1 MIIFLASIFSVIACW
16 IYIVLAK
23 KMHWIDYPNVRSAH
37 SSPVISGGGIA
48 IYTVFLIIGIF
59 FSNFGEIEFFNKLLF
74 PLLGILVVVGFVD
87 DLYELKI
94 ISRLL
99 IYFSISCLA
108 IFIFGSENNY
118 PSLSFAE
125 FFFASL
131 CFCLFINLY
140 NFIDGIDG
148 LLATNSI
155 ISLVIA
161 VLLLILSSAP
171 ENLIFYCSILAAV
184 QFGFLMFNW
193 APAKLFM
200 GDAGS
205 IPTGFLMGAIAIET
219 SASDFLPAA
228 AWIIIFS
235 PFLTDSLG
243 TLIFRLIR
251 LENIFKSHSSHMYQ
265 RLARHWKS
273 HKRVVFIMAIFQFLW
288 CAPLA
293 YFVTIY
299 DDYDIYLVTLTYV
312 PLFLALLK
320 SRRLA

>member
-1 MIIFLASIFSVIACW
+1 MN
-16 IYIVLAK
+16 
-23 KMHWIDYPNVRSAH
+23 WIDYPNARSAH

-48 IYTVFLIIGIF
+48 IYAVFLAIGIF
-59 FSNFGEIEFFNKLLF
+59 FSAFGEIEFINNLLF

-87 DLYELKI
+87 DISGLKI
-94 ISRLL
+94 ISRLV
-99 IYFSISCLA
+99 IYFSISCIA
-108 IFIFGSENNY
+108 VFIFGSDSNF
-118 PSLSFAE
+118 PSLSCSE

-131 CFCLFINLY
+131 CFCLFINLH
-140 NFIDGIDG
+140 NFMDGIDG
-148 LLATNSI
+148 LLATNCI

-161 VLLLILSSAP
+161 VFLLIISSAP
-171 ENLIFYCSILAAV
+171 ENLIFYCSMFASV
-184 QFGFLMFNW
+184 QLGFLIFNW

-205 IPTGFLMGAIAIET
+205 IPTGFLMGAFAIET
-219 SASDFLPAA
+219 STNEFLPVA

-243 TLIFRLIR
+243 TLIFRLIH
-251 LENIFKSHSSHMYQ
+251 LENIFKPHSSHMYQ
-265 RLARHWKS
+265 RLARHWDS
-273 HKRVVFIMAIFQFLW
+273 HKQVVISMGIFQCFW

-299 DDYDIYLVTLTYV
+299 DGYDAYLLLLTYV
-312 PLFLALLK
+312 PLLLALLR

>member
-1 MIIFLASIFSVIACW
+1 MN
-16 IYIVLAK
+16 
-23 KMHWIDYPNVRSAH
+23 WIDYPNVRSAH

-48 IYTVFLIIGIF
+48 IYAVFLIIGIF
-59 FSNFGEIEFFNKLLF
+59 FSAFGEIEFINNLLF
-74 PLLGILVVVGFVD
+74 PLLGTLVVVGFVD
-87 DLYELKI
+87 DISGLKI
-94 ISRLL
+94 FSRLV

-108 IFIFGSENNY
+108 ILIFGSDNKSS
-118 PSLSFAE
+118 SLSGSE

-131 CFCLFINLY
+131 CFCLFINLS
-140 NFIDGIDG
+140 NFMDGIDG
-148 LLATNSI
+148 LLATNCI

-161 VLLLILSSAP
+161 VFLLIITSAP
-171 ENLIFYCSILAAV
+171 ENLIFYCAILASV
-184 QFGFLMFNW
+184 QVGFLIFNW

-205 IPTGFLMGAIAIET
+205 IPTGFLMGVIAIET
-219 SASDFLPAA
+219 STNDFLPAA

-251 LENIFKSHSSHMYQ
+251 LENIFKPHSSHMYQ
-265 RLARHWKS
+265 RLARHWDS
-273 HKRVVFIMAIFQFLW
+273 HQQVVFVMSVFQCFW

-293 YFVTIY
+293 YFATIY
-299 DDYDIYLVTLTYV
+299 DGYDAYLLLMTYI
-312 PLFLALLK
+312 PLLLALLK

>member
-1 MIIFLASIFSVIACW
+1 MACW
-16 IYIVLAK
+16 IYIFLAK
-23 KMHWIDYPNVRSAH
+23 KMNWIDYPNVRSAH

-48 IYTVFLIIGIF
+48 VYAVFLIIGIF
-59 FSNFGEIEFFNKLLF
+59 FSNFGEIEFINNLVF

-87 DLYELKI
+87 DIYGLKI

-99 IYFSISCLA
+99 IYFSISCIA
-108 IFIFGSENNY
+108 IFIFSSENNS
-118 PSLSFAE
+118 PSLSLYE
-125 FFFASL
+125 LFFASL
-131 CFCLFINLY
+131 CFCLFINLS
-140 NFIDGIDG
+140 NFMDGIDG
-148 LLATNSI
+148 LLATNCI
-155 ISLVIA
+155 ISLLIA
-161 VLLLILSSAP
+161 VFLLIINSAP
-171 ENLIFYCSILAAV
+171 ENLIFYCSILASV
-184 QFGFLMFNW
+184 QVGFLIFNW

-219 SASDFLPAA
+219 STGDFLPAT

-243 TLIFRLIR
+243 TLIFRFIR
-251 LENIFKSHSSHMYQ
+251 LENIFESHSSHMYQ
-265 RLARHWKS
+265 RLARHWGS
-273 HKRVVFIMAIFQFLW
+273 HKQVVFIMGIFQFFW

-299 DDYDIYLVTLTYV
+299 HGYDVYLVLLTYV
-312 PLFLALLK
+312 PLLLALVK